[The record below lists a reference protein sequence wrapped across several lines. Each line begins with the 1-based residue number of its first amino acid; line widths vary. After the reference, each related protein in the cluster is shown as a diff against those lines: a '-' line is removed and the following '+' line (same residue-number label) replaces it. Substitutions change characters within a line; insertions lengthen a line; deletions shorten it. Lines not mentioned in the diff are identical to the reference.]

1 MQRYNISRA
10 IPNIEAR
17 DVQKYVNDT
26 FPHRKR
32 HLQPRQMYCLRFT
45 NNTRY
50 SVTCDFV
57 TLSTPQ
63 RPSNETPTTIYKL
76 YNI

>member
-1 MQRYNISRA
+1 MVNVLMILTMQRYNISRA

-32 HLQPRQMYCLRFT
+32 H
-45 NNTRY
+45 
-50 SVTCDFV
+50 
-57 TLSTPQ
+57 
-63 RPSNETPTTIYKL
+63 I
-76 YNI
+76 